1 MNYTYYPIFNDIIN
15 TTCCEI
21 VTLFDKEKN
30 AFVMHNIHE
39 VSENTALILVPY
51 REECN
56 YLAMRNFWSSLTD
69 EERTL
74 AKSFNEKHGFFEFLR
89 STGLIYSYYD
99 AEHLAFCE
107 ILEKWKSLNNLSFDW
122 DSVNYI

>member
-1 MNYTYYPIFNDIIN
+1 MNYTYHPIFDDIIN
-15 TTCCEI
+15 AACCEM
-21 VTLFDKEKN
+21 VTFFDKEKN

-69 EERTL
+69 EECTL
-74 AKSFNEKHGFFEFLR
+74 AGSFNEKYGFFEFLR

-99 AEHLAFCE
+99 AELLAFCE
-107 ILEKWKSLNNLSFDW
+107 ILEKWKSSNNLSFDW
-122 DSVNYI
+122 DSVDYI